1 MFGLHDAFTSGDA
14 RIRALLEQYAGESR
28 GYVPQHHLAH
38 VKLPPV
44 RYKFGYRVETFSG

>member
-1 MFGLHDAFTSGDA
+1 MFGLREAFNSGDA
-14 RIRALLEQYAGESR
+14 RIRSLLERHAGEPA

-44 RYKFGYRVETFSG
+44 RYKFGYRVMDAA